1 MEKINDKTSL
11 IQKARIKRKAEIMHY
26 LIEAFK
32 GFDCPVYLFGSYATE
47 KFHGNSD
54 VDILIVTPE
63 QLKDKHYRAACDRMS
78 ALGMDYDIL
87 VTDSMARLD
96 QSIINSLQI
105 VSLQPPQTQSSIMVS
120 RNQAGMALIMH
131 DRIVNSD
138 VSCHRDLANPY

>member
-26 LIEAFK
+26 LIETFK

-54 VDILIVTPE
+54 VDILIVAPE

-96 QSIINSLQI
+96 QTIFNSLKNI
-105 VSLQPPQTQSSIMVS
+105 ALPPNPNELRSW
-120 RNQAGMALIMH
+120 
-131 DRIVNSD
+131 NSVIKSTTRLD
-138 VSCHRDLANPY
+138 ITGQ